1 MVANSFIE
9 VRSVPVVRNF
19 QVMFDKYITY
29 TEAVCQYEVLH
40 KNESCSKNAVSCVPL
55 HIRATEKQPG
65 LFCSELLFE
74 TVGNSRA
81 AVAGVELSASSCV
94 LRSAHGCLLQ

>member
-1 MVANSFIE
+1 
-9 VRSVPVVRNF
+9 
-19 QVMFDKYITY
+19 MFDKYITY

-40 KNESCSKNAVSCVPL
+40 KNESCGKIAVSCVPL
-55 HIRATEKQPG
+55 QQPG
-65 LFCSELLFE
+65 LFCSELLFQ